1 MKMTPED
8 SAAFREK
15 MIAALY
21 GELSEEE
28 MRDFH
33 ARLAEDGAL
42 RAEWEALH
50 EARAFLQHAEAPE
63 ESPEFV
69 FLAPAET
76 GRPMR
81 AARIRTWH
89 EWLRLPTVGFAL
101 TTAVLL
107 ALLVS
112 GLRMDR
118 VEGGLALRWG
128 PSPAPSPDA
137 RRPSSPMAGI
147 PLEPSAGRG
156 AATTGVLEVR
166 PVVDDDRG
174 YLTRTELVTYT
185 QELVRLM
192 GSDLDDYDRRRSGET
207 IYMVREAYD
216 ELARRQ
222 QQDYERLDNRIEEIR
237 RALMGLR
244 EAPTSGQPGPEGNQ

>member
-1 MKMTPED
+1 MMTPED
-8 SAAFREK
+8 SVAFREK
-15 MIAALY
+15 MVAALY

-28 MRDFH
+28 MRDFQ
-33 ARLAEDGAL
+33 ARLLEDAAL
-42 RAEWEALH
+42 RAEWEELR

-69 FLAPAET
+69 FLAPAEA

-81 AARIRTWH
+81 APRIHGWRD
-89 EWLRLPTVGFAL
+89 WLRLPTVGFAL

-107 ALLVS
+107 ALVVS
-112 GLRMDR
+112 GLRIDR

-128 PSPAPSPDA
+128 PSAAPSPDA
-137 RRPSSPMAGI
+137 MRPGSPMAGI

-156 AATTGVLEVR
+156 AATTGAPEVR
-166 PVVDDDRG
+166 PVVGVDRG
-174 YLTRTELVTYT
+174 YLTRAELVTYT

-207 IYMVREAYD
+207 VYMIREAYD
-216 ELARRQ
+216 DLARRQ
-222 QQDYERLDNRIEEIR
+222 QQDYERLDTRIEEIR

-244 EAPTSGQPGPEGNQ
+244 EAPTSGQPAPEGNR